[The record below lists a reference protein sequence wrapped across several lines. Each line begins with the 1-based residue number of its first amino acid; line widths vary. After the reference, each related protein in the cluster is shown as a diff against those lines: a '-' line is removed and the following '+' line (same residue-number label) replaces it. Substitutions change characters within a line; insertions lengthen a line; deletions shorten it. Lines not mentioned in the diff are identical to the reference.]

1 MSVLLEGI
9 MFVLMLEISLAFRNM
24 WTITPNRGIKWNVP
38 TNPYKMDVRNCSYID
53 VNGFLK
59 MRCFIENE
67 EYFKCSNSY
76 RFYRVTQSSCQ
87 ETSFSRVCP
96 NDTTFYQA
104 CGHGLDL
111 CKKSVIV
118 ETVSSFQNSAF
129 GSDVAACGALVCKH
143 FLTERNDLNFYGN
156 PVWLEDFYAT
166 SNQRT
171 GTTISSGG
179 LDFECSD
186 YPICANEIDGL
197 GVDKFACDRFTE
209 LDNDED
215 KVESFIECDN
225 ICKSKV
231 DCSDEANC
239 NNLTLGMFC
248 YQPGYEDIRYVH
260 PYQICDSNPNCKN
273 QADEIGCENFSEVCL
288 SENVWLLSLRAVRE
302 NTIINDEPVLRHL
315 SPRSKCAVIP
325 AARAHLVCADYRDQ
339 MNCTGSTISPL
350 ICQVNGYPTSISEHV
365 ICKQLGR
372 LMDSLCD
379 DKIDQECVEL
389 ETGCKIH
396 RHKLCDGSED
406 CLKGL
411 DEGDLFCQEMFTFSN
426 YECVRRFSYNTTKS
440 KIPSKWVLD
449 GVSDCRSDED
459 ENPEVWTK
467 LCGYGLLDLY
477 LHGVNVF
484 SDCEGVTQLKCPQ
497 GQGRMNIDRVCS
509 GKGIVNCDFEVCIT
523 ARKEYLVGIND
534 KLEDEKTES
543 GVKRTFFC
551 LPGLH
556 EIEMYAGKC
565 LVEKFLER
573 PSVMGIPDVSV
584 LTSLTF
590 ARNYVECGQIFGELY
605 VYLACIGLCKESVSE
620 CPIKPNIVTCSNY
633 PARKTVFSLA
643 ENGKLAMAISFS
655 DGISYSQEF
664 FPCQNGRCT
673 TFDRVCN
680 LANDCGDF
688 SDEKGCLNNFKC
700 EESGELIPLTSKCDG
715 NFDCFDYSDECNGEC
730 TNQITM
736 FNHIAYNVLA
746 WIFGLFATLLNLF
759 TLFHG
764 IYEYRKLKSETA
776 KVNKAFVL
784 LITFGDLLQGIFLLV
799 LSIGEQ
805 FFNNSTCK
813 TQFNWTTSSL
823 CTFLGVFSTIG
834 SLVSLY
840 SMTVLSIIRA
850 SKVRSLLPPKD
861 SLSRNRAA
869 QLFAALFGITA
880 VAVIIAIFPI
890 ISFEDYF
897 VENLQYEDNP
907 LLVGAPN
914 KIKHL
919 TIVESYYGRV
929 YGSSSR
935 TFMTWAKIRYLVR
948 DLFANSV
955 VTGKSLDFYGSNG
968 FCLFSYFV
976 RSETSFRWFSISI
989 LILNFICVLVI
1000 VICYIIITTVSLKS
1014 SESVSKNEQSMKN
1027 NKKLQRKITII
1038 ITTDILTWLPFMIVC
1053 IVNYTELVD
1062 TSSWYSLFCVF
1073 FLRINS
1079 IINPIGIYDETIFE
1093 WIKLVKGKL
1102 AAKMANVRGA

>member
-1 MSVLLEGI
+1 MNVLLKGI
-9 MFVLMLEISLAFRNM
+9 IFFIMLKLSLPYMR
-24 WTITPNRGIKWNVP
+24 TLTPKGEMKWGEP
-38 TNPYKMDVRNCSYID
+38 SNPYKMDVRNCSYIE

-59 MRCFIENE
+59 MRCFIENK

-76 RFYRVTQSSCQ
+76 RFYRVTVPGYHK
-87 ETSFSRVCP
+87 TSFTRVCP

-104 CGHGLDL
+104 CGHSTFLNHFRKL
-111 CKKSVIV
+111 EKV
-118 ETVSSFQNSAF
+118 EIMSRIQSSPF
-129 GSDVAACGALVCKH
+129 GPGVAVCGVLICQH
-143 FLTERNDLNFYGN
+143 HLTELSNSNFYGN
-156 PVWLEDFYAT
+156 PAYLEEFHA
-166 SNQRT
+166 SNRRS

-179 LDFECSD
+179 LKFACTGDSQ
-186 YPICANEIDGL
+186 CANKINGVE
-197 GVDKFACDRFTE
+197 VDKFACGLSSRSDGDRDE
-209 LDNDED
+209 LFRI
-215 KVESFIECDN
+215 KCDN
-225 ICKSKV
+225 ICNSES
-231 DCSDEANC
+231 DCFDEANC
-239 NNLTLGMFC
+239 NNLTIGMFC
-248 YQPGYEDIRYVH
+248 FQFGYVEKKYYVNA
-260 PYQICDSNPNCKN
+260 YQICDGDFNCFNK
-273 QADEIGCENFSEVCL
+273 ADEIGCESFTEVCKTD
-288 SENVWLLSLRAVRE
+288 NFAVVEKARRE
-302 NTIINDEPVLRHL
+302 NAIISNGTALRHL
-315 SPRSKCAVIP
+315 SPRSKCSVPLEDPSTI
-325 AARAHLVCADYRDQ
+325 VCLDYRDQ

-350 ICQVNGYPTSISEHV
+350 MCLVNGYPTTISEHV
-365 ICKQLGR
+365 ICRQVDR
-372 LMDSLCD
+372 SMDSLCD
-379 DKIDQECVEL
+379 DEIDRECILV

-396 RHKLCDGSED
+396 KHKLCDGARD
-406 CLKGL
+406 CLKGH
-411 DEGDLFCQEMFTFSN
+411 DEGDLFCQEMFAFPTV
-426 YECVRRFSYNTTKS
+426 ECVRRFSYNTTKT
-440 KIPSKWVLD
+440 KIPNKWLLD
-449 GVSDCRSDED
+449 GVSDCRNDED
-459 ENPEVWTK
+459 EDPEVWTK
-467 LCGYGLLDLY
+467 QCGYGLLDLY
-477 LHGVNVF
+477 SRSDEGL

-509 GKGIVNCDFEVCIT
+509 GKGIVNCDFEVCVT

-565 LVEKFLER
+565 LVKKFLER

-633 PARKTVFSLA
+633 PDRKTVFSLA
-643 ENGKLAMAISFS
+643 ENGKLAMAIS

-673 TFDRVCN
+673 TLDRVCN

-688 SDEKGCLNNFKC
+688 SDEEDCLNSFKC
-700 EESGELIPLTSKCDG
+700 DESGELIPIISKCDG

-730 TNQITM
+730 SNQITM
-736 FNHIAYNVLA
+736 FNHIAYNIIA
-746 WIFGLFATLLNLF
+746 WIFGISATLLNLF

-764 IYEYRKLKSETA
+764 IHEYRKLKSETA

-805 FFNNSTCK
+805 FFNDSTCK
-813 TQFNWTTSSL
+813 TQFTWTTSTL

-840 SMTVLSIIRA
+840 SMTILSIIRA

-861 SLSRNRAA
+861 SLSRNKAV
-869 QLFAALFGITA
+869 QLYAALFGITV
-880 VAVIIAIFPI
+880 VAVIIAILPI
-890 ISFEDYF
+890 IGFEDYF

-919 TIVESYYGRV
+919 KIVESYYGRV
-929 YGSSSR
+929 YGSSSE
-935 TFMTWAKIRYLVR
+935 TFMTWAKIQYLVR
-948 DLFANSV
+948 DLFANNV

-989 LILNFICVLVI
+989 LILNFNCVLVI

-1014 SESVSKNEQSMKN
+1014 SESVSKNEQAMKN

-1062 TSSWYSLFCVF
+1062 TSSWYALFCVF

-1079 IINPIGIYDETIFE
+1079 IINPIGIYDETILE
-1093 WIKLVKGKL
+1093 WIKLVKAKL
-1102 AAKMANVRGA
+1102 AAKMANLRGA